1 MRKLVANTF
10 VTVDGVMQSPGGPQE
25 DPSDGF
31 GEGGWLPPYVDATF
45 DDFVLDV
52 HLRAEAVLFGRMS
65 YQILA
70 SHWPR
75 VSNDDP
81 IARMLNTVPKYVASR
96 TLQTVEWNNSTL
108 LTGDIAAAVTDL
120 KRRPGGDI
128 LVIGSGNLVQTLLR
142 HDLIDVFHL
151 VVFPVLL
158 GRGKRLFA
166 EGTVPAA
173 LTLTHTRTSA
183 TGVVIH
189 TYERAGDVPHGS
201 FLLEDR
207 RDDQRDDQP
216 GRHPANTE

>member
-10 VTVDGVMQSPGGPQE
+10 LTVDGVMQSPGGPGE

-31 GEGGWLPPYVDATF
+31 DQGGWLPPYVDATF
-45 DDFVLDV
+45 TEFVLDV
-52 HLRAEAVLFGRMS
+52 HLRAEAVLFGRRS

-81 IARMLNTVPKYVASR
+81 FAAMLNTVPKYVAST
-96 TLQTVEWNNSTL
+96 TLQTVDWNNSTL
-108 LTGDIAAAVTDL
+108 LTGDIAAAVTEL
-120 KRRPGGDI
+120 KRGPGGDI
-128 LVIGSGNLVQTLLR
+128 LIIGSGNLMQTLLQ

-151 VVFPVLL
+151 LVLPVVL

-173 LTLTHTRTSA
+173 LALTNSRTSA

-189 TYERAGDVPHGS
+189 TYERAGEVPHGS
-201 FLLEDR
+201 FLL
-207 RDDQRDDQP
+207 DDQP
-216 GRHPANTE
+216 D

>member
-1 MRKLVANTF
+1 VRKLVANTF
-10 VTVDGVMQSPGGPQE
+10 LTVDGVMQSPGGPEE

-31 GEGGWLPPYVDATF
+31 AQGGWLPPYVDATCNE
-45 DDFVLDV
+45 FVLDV
-52 HLRAEAVLFGRMS
+52 HLRAEAVLFGRRS

-81 IARMLNTVPKYVASR
+81 IAAKLNTVPKYVASK

-108 LTGDIAAAVTDL
+108 LTGDIGAAVTEL
-120 KRRPGGDI
+120 KRQPGGDI
-128 LVIGSGNLVQTLLR
+128 LIIGSGNLVQTLLQQ
-142 HDLIDVFHL
+142 DLIDVFHL

-173 LTLTHTRTSA
+173 LALTATRTCA

-189 TYERAGDVPHGS
+189 TYERAGEVPHGS
-201 FLLEDR
+201 FLL
-207 RDDQRDDQP
+207 DDQP
-216 GRHPANTE
+216 D